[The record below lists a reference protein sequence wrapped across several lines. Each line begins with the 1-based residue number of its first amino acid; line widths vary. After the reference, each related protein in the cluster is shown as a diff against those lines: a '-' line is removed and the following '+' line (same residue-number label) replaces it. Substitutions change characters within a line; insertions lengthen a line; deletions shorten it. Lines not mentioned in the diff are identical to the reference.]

1 MREGLSGEHGATANQ
16 RGGRASPAAWRSI
29 SVNALDQLGEL
40 PREELVNGWQ
50 AIYGTAPPR
59 GIKRPLLER
68 GLAWHV
74 QAKTFGGHTA
84 KILRTLESL
93 QRDVGRRRQAEAP
106 PGPAR
111 HPARG
116 EDRRALK
123 LGSRLVREW
132 RGRTHIVDVTS
143 QGYLWNGKEYRS
155 LSIIARKIT
164 GARWSG
170 PRFFGL

>member
-1 MREGLSGEHGATANQ
+1 MRKGLSGEHGATGNQ
-16 RGGRASPAAWRSI
+16 RGGRAFPPAWRSI
-29 SVNALDQLGEL
+29 SVNALAQLGEL
-40 PREELVNGWQ
+40 PRKDLVEGWQ

-68 GLAWHV
+68 CLAWHV
-74 QAKTFGGHTA
+74 QAKAFGGHTA
-84 KILRTLESL
+84 KTLRALEGL
-93 QRDVGRRRQAEAP
+93 QRDFRSRRQTEAP
-106 PGPAR
+106 PGL
-111 HPARG
+111 ARG
-116 EDRRALK
+116 ENRRASVK

-132 RGRTHIVDVTS
+132 RGRTHIVDVAAH
-143 QGYLWNGKEYRS
+143 GYVWNGKEYRS